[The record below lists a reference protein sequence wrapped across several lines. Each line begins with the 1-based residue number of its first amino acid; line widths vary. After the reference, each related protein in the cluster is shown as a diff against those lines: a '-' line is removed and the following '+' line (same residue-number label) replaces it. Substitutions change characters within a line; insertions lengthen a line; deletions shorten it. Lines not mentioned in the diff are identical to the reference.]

1 MLDLGWPEMLVIA
14 IVLIVIVGPKDL
26 PKMLRAFGRTTSK
39 VRAMAG
45 EFRKQFDDALK
56 EAELDEFKNLA
67 NDARKLNPASELK
80 KAMSPMEKAARDVK
94 SGLDQAMNPAPRP
107 STEPASAEPTGAET
121 AAAAPQPAAA
131 KASSRPLPEP
141 AGAKR
146 AQATAAAA
154 ATARTKAATAPK
166 AANSAKPATASRP
179 KAAKPA
185 SESKKTLSKTSGAT
199 SKPKTATAV
208 AGATGDKS

>member
-67 NDARKLNPASELK
+67 NDARKLNPAAELK

-107 STEPASAEPTGAET
+107 STDTASEETTASET
-121 AAAAPQPAAA
+121 AAAAPQPAA
-131 KASSRPLPEP
+131 KPSSRPLPEP

-154 ATARTKAATAPK
+154 ATARTKVAAAPQAADAPK
-166 AANSAKPATASRP
+166 PAAASRP
-179 KAAKPA
+179 KATKPA
-185 SESKKTLSKTSGAT
+185 TAPKKTPSKTSGVT
-199 SKPKTATAV
+199 SKPKTAKAV
-208 AGATGDKS
+208 ASAAEDKS